1 MNSRMKGTL
10 GEQMAARY
18 LREKGYL
25 VCAANY
31 SYGSGEIDIIAEKK
45 KLMCFVEV
53 KTRIQG
59 GMYPPADAVDY
70 KKQENIKSSAAAYM
84 NSFSLKN
91 KMRYDIIEVIL
102 SDNNDLVSI
111 NHIKDAF

>member
-53 KTRIQG
+53 KTRTQG
-59 GMYPPADAVDY
+59 GMYPPADGSARYRACRPQAVRFPY
-70 KKQENIKSSAAAYM
+70 
-84 NSFSLKN
+84 
-91 KMRYDIIEVIL
+91 R
-102 SDNNDLVSI
+102 
-111 NHIKDAF
+111 